1 MKLTHFQLEDKN
13 QFFKLGLQVT
23 PGQLTQTSGGTFLI
37 QQGVDADGHTLI
49 TTTTRGSPQTVKETN
64 ITFNF
69 KNESTNSEINNT
81 FLSFYLDGWM
91 LFLQE
96 GNGSSSAY
104 LVTGSQ
110 SGHSPSSA
118 AVGGGGGVDSDSHY
132 SLAHATRVSPA
143 TVRAP
148 PSPLINIHLIESTL
162 DDELNKKIIPY
173 ISIQFH
179 CLFQVQWL
187 IDNYETAEGVSLP
200 RSTLYAHYLRHC
212 NEHKLEPVNAASF
225 GKLIRSVFLGLRT
238 RRLGTRLKH
247 FI

>member
-1 MKLTHFQLEDKN
+1 M
-13 QFFKLGLQVT
+13 
-23 PGQLTQTSGGTFLI
+23 
-37 QQGVDADGHTLI
+37 
-49 TTTTRGSPQTVKETN
+49 
-64 ITFNF
+64 
-69 KNESTNSEINNT
+69 
-81 FLSFYLDGWM
+81 DGWM
-91 LFLQE
+91 QE

-118 AVGGGGGVDSDSHY
+118 AVGGGVDSDSHY

-143 TVRAP
+143 TVRVC
-148 PSPLINIHLIESTL
+148 PSPPIFPTSCQLENLNHLLIFVHH
-162 DDELNKKIIPY
+162 K
-173 ISIQFH
+173 
-179 CLFQVQWL
+179 VQWL

-238 RRLGTRLKH
+238 RRLGTRSVPFNSNLKKKVKLK
-247 FI
+247 FLFLIQSEVIPSTTITASE